1 MWLRSGKMMFWS
13 NALSAA
19 DLNMCSGNAMSLK
32 KQEKGLPSP
41 SCSPWL
47 QLNSNKAAQ
56 QPLFPCSQ
64 AQGATAEAPL
74 HWGPPH
80 CSPPG
85 QGHAPATLNNCYS
98 TGRNPARRKPLW
110 FLEMFAPEQQ
120 REQAT
125 QRQQL
130 W

>member
-19 DLNMCSGNAMSLK
+19 DLNMCSGNAC
-32 KQEKGLPSP
+32 PSR
-41 SCSPWL
+41 SRRKASPAPAL
-47 QLNSNKAAQ
+47 APAVLNSNKAAQ

-64 AQGATAEAPL
+64 AQGATAEARL

-80 CSPPG
+80 CSPPEPG
-85 QGHAPATLNNCYS
+85 TCSSYTKQLLQH
-98 TGRNPARRKPLW
+98 RKNPARRKPPW
-110 FLEMFAPEQQ
+110 FLEMFTPEQQ